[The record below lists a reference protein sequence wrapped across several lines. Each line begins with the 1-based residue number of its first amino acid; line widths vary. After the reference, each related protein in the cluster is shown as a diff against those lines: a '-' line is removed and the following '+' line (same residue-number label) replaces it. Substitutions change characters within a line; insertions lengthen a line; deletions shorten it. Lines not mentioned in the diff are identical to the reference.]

1 MTLDETLQSRL
12 NEARTQLI
20 NGNAPAAEKL
30 YRKELATTL
39 TPGGRILVLDG
50 LGRCLHIQ
58 GRLEEAEEVFRDS
71 LQLMR
76 ALFGPNSTHVTSG
89 LQNLA
94 RMRSE
99 RGDVEEA
106 VGLGQQALTILI
118 ERLGAE
124 HPRVAEARL
133 NLSSHQYA
141 LENYD
146 LARANLCEAMRI
158 WEKTLGRRSME
169 VSTCLNNLGRICE
182 HQGKT
187 AQGVAHHQEAVF
199 IRKELL
205 GVHPET
211 AFSLGNLGAA
221 LAGDE
226 QWKEAACVLQEALNY
241 YEQMGFL
248 ESPEA
253 ATCRANLAL
262 CRKACTQNA

>member
-1 MTLDETLQSRL
+1 MTLDELLQNRL

-20 NGNAPAAEKL
+20 TGNAPAAERL
-30 YRKELATTL
+30 YREELTAALAPTE
-39 TPGGRILVLDG
+39 RILVLDG

-58 GRLEEAEEVFRDS
+58 GRLGEAEDVFRES
-71 LQLMR
+71 LILLQE
-76 ALFGPNSTHVTSG
+76 LFGLNSTHVALG

-94 RMRSE
+94 RLRSE
-99 RGDVEEA
+99 RGDAREA
-106 VGLGQQALTILI
+106 ARLCQQALDMLI
-118 ERLGAE
+118 ENLGTE

-141 LENYD
+141 LEAYD

-182 HQGKT
+182 QQGKT
-187 AQGVAHHQEAVF
+187 DQGVAHHQEAVF

-221 LAGDE
+221 LASDG
-226 QWKEAACVLQEALNY
+226 QWMEAAGTLQEAINY
-241 YEQMGFL
+241 YEQMGLL

-253 ATCRANLAL
+253 ATCRGNLAL
-262 CRKACTQNA
+262 CRKACTQSI